1 MFDADLDEVL
11 SPIVASWA
19 PVDLGPFLDG
29 TVQPVVPSLL
39 PRTDGVALLYPGL
52 THSLHG
58 ESESGKSWVAQAEAA
73 RILTEGGRVLF
84 VDFESDAGAL
94 VERLRLLGVADEA
107 VRARFAYVHPE
118 VDPRSPNEAAAFA
131 GMLTQGFALAVL
143 DGVTDAVGL
152 FGLESRDN
160 DALTMWARLLPKR
173 IADETGAAVVMVD
186 HVTKDAESR
195 GRFAIGGQAKL
206 ATITGAAYTVETSQ
220 PLGRGLR
227 GVIVLRVAKD
237 RPGYVRGHSGRQRAS
252 DRTQEAAR
260 IIVDSTLEGVVTI
273 TVEPPS
279 DHADASSSTFRPT
292 TLMERISE
300 ALEVRLSPATTNHLI
315 DGVGG
320 KAEHKRTA
328 LTVLIDEG
336 YIEVADGPNRS
347 RLHTSIKPYRQA
359 DDPLSDAYVKRDA
372 PGGSGGWVSASV
384 PYTGGR
390 DAPTQVR
397 PGRTGDALGT
407 HTDEVLI

>member
-1 MFDADLDEVL
+1 VTGYDAELEEVL
-11 SPIVASWA
+11 SPPVASWA
-19 PVDLGPFLDG
+19 PIDLGPFLDG
-29 TVQPVVPSLL
+29 TVCPVVPSLL
-39 PRTDGVALLYPGL
+39 PRTDGVALIYPGL

-73 RILTEGGRVLF
+73 RILSTGGRVLF

-94 VERLRLLGVADEA
+94 VERLRLLGVDDEA

-186 HVTKDAESR
+186 HVTKSAESR

-206 ATITGAAYTVETSQ
+206 ATITGAAYTVETAQ

-227 GVIVLRVAKD
+227 GVIVLTVAKD

-279 DHADASSSTFRPT
+279 DNADGSCSTFRPT

-300 ALEVRLSPATTNHLI
+300 ALEISTRGPLSFRQLDDVVH
-315 DGVGG
+315 G
-320 KAEHKRTA
+320 KADAKRDA
-328 LTVLIDEG
+328 IRVLVAEGHVTVTPG
-336 YIEVADGPNRS
+336 ARGAN
-347 RLHTSIKPYRQA
+347 LHDLVKPYRQA
-359 DDPLSDAYVKRDA
+359 DDPLSDRYEI
-372 PGGSGGWVSASV
+372 GG
-384 PYTGGR
+384 TR
-390 DAPTQVR
+390 
-397 PGRTGDALGT
+397 
-407 HTDEVLI
+407 

>member
-1 MFDADLDEVL
+1 MT
-11 SPIVASWA
+11 ASWA
-19 PVDLGPFLDG
+19 PIDLGPYLDG
-29 TVQPVVPSLL
+29 TVQPIKPSLM

-73 RILTEGGRVLF
+73 RILIAGGRVLF

-94 VERLRLLGVADEA
+94 VERLRLLGVDDEA
-107 VRARFAYVHPE
+107 VQARFSYLHPE
-118 VDPRSPNEAAAFA
+118 VDPRDPNEAAAFA

-206 ATITGAAYTVETSQ
+206 ATITGAAYTVETAQ

-260 IIVDSTLEGVVTI
+260 VILDSTCEGMVTV

-279 DHADASSSTFRPT
+279 DRADSSSSTFRPT

-300 ALEVRLSPATTNHLI
+300 ALELRLTPATTNHLI

-336 YIEVADGPNRS
+336 YIEATDGPNRS
-347 RLHTSIKPYRQA
+347 RLHTSTKPYRQA

-372 PGGSGGWVSASV
+372 PSGSGGWVSASV

-407 HTDEVLI
+407 HSDEVLV

>member
-1 MFDADLDEVL
+1 MTT
-11 SPIVASWA
+11 ASWA
-19 PVDLGPFLDG
+19 PIDLGPFLDG
-29 TVQPVVPSLL
+29 TIKPVTPSLM
-39 PRTDGVALLYPGL
+39 PRTDGVALIYPGL

-73 RILTEGGRVLF
+73 RILSAGGRVLF
-84 VDFESDAGAL
+84 VDFESDAGAI
-94 VERLRLLGVADEA
+94 VERLRLLEADDEA

-118 VDPRSPNEAAAFA
+118 VDPRNPNEAATFEA
-131 GMLTQGFALAVL
+131 MLTQRFDLAVL

-173 IADETGAAVVMVD
+173 IADATGAAVVMVD

-206 ATITGAAYTVETSQ
+206 ATITGAAYTVETAQ

-237 RPGYVRGHSGRQRAS
+237 RPGYIRGHSGRQRAS

-260 IIVDSTLEGVVTI
+260 IIVDSTLEGVVTV

-300 ALEVRLSPATTNHLI
+300 ALEVSTRGPLSFRQLDDVVH
-315 DGVGG
+315 G
-320 KAEHKRTA
+320 KADAKRDA
-328 LTVLIDEG
+328 IRVLIAEG
-336 YIEVADGPNRS
+336 HVTVTAGPRNAN
-347 RLHTSIKPYRQA
+347 LHDLVKPYRQA
-359 DDPLSDAYVKRDA
+359 DDPLSDRYQ
-372 PGGSGGWVSASV
+372 SGG
-384 PYTGGR
+384 TR
-390 DAPTQVR
+390 
-397 PGRTGDALGT
+397 
-407 HTDEVLI
+407 

>member
-1 MFDADLDEVL
+1 MSE
-11 SPIVASWA
+11 PITASWA
-19 PVDLGPFLDG
+19 PIDLGPYLDG
-29 TVQPVVPSLL
+29 TVVPVVPSLL
-39 PRTDGVALLYPGL
+39 PRTDGVCLIYPGL

-73 RILTEGGRVLF
+73 RVLADGGRVLF
-84 VDFESDAGAL
+84 VDFESDAGAI
-94 VERLRLLGVADEA
+94 VERLRLLGADDDA
-107 VRARFAYVHPE
+107 VRARFSYVHPD
-118 VDPRSPNEAAAFA
+118 VDPRNPNEAATFEA
-131 GMLTQGFALAVL
+131 MLTQRFHLAVL

-160 DALTMWARLLPKR
+160 DALTLWARILPKR

-186 HVTKDAESR
+186 HVTKDADSR

-260 IIVDSTLEGVVTI
+260 IVVDSTIDDMVTV
-273 TVEPPS
+273 TVDPPNG
-279 DHADASSSTFRPT
+279 DTADTGGTFRPT

-300 ALEVRLSPATTNHLI
+300 ALEVSTRGALSFRQLDEVVH
-315 DGVGG
+315 G
-320 KAEHKRTA
+320 KADAKRGAIRILST
-328 LTVLIDEG
+328 EG
-336 YIEVADGPNRS
+336 HVTITPGPRGAN
-347 RLHTSIKPYRQA
+347 LHELVKPYRQA
-359 DDPLSDAYVKRDA
+359 DDPLSDRFEN
-372 PGGSGGWVSASV
+372 GG
-384 PYTGGR
+384 
-390 DAPTQVR
+390 TQ
-397 PGRTGDALGT
+397 
-407 HTDEVLI
+407 

>member
-1 MFDADLDEVL
+1 MSE
-11 SPIVASWA
+11 PITASWA
-19 PVDLGPFLDG
+19 PIDLGPYLDG
-29 TVQPVVPSLL
+29 TVVPVVPSLL
-39 PRTDGVALLYPGL
+39 PRTDGVCLIYPGL

-73 RILTEGGRVLF
+73 RVLADGGRVLF
-84 VDFESDAGAL
+84 VDFESDAGAI
-94 VERLRLLGVADEA
+94 VERLRLLGADDDA
-107 VRARFAYVHPE
+107 VRARFSYVHPD
-118 VDPRSPNEAAAFA
+118 VDPRNPNEAATFEA
-131 GMLTQGFALAVL
+131 MLTQRFHLAVL

-160 DALTMWARLLPKR
+160 DALTLWARILPKR

-186 HVTKDAESR
+186 HVTKDADSR

-260 IIVDSTLEGVVTI
+260 IVVDSTIEDMVTV
-273 TVEPPS
+273 TVEPPNG
-279 DHADASSSTFRPT
+279 DTADTGGTFRPT

-300 ALEVRLSPATTNHLI
+300 ALELRQFPATTNDII
-315 DGVGG
+315 DTKSGIGG

-328 LTVLIDEG
+328 LAALVTEG
-336 YIEVADGPNRS
+336 YVVVTDGPNRS
-347 RLHTSIKPYRQA
+347 RMHATARPYRQA
-359 DDPLSDAYVKRDA
+359 DDPLSDSYVKRDA
-372 PGGSGGWVSASV
+372 PGASSGYVGASV

-397 PGRTGDALGT
+397 PDAPRDAPGT
-407 HTDEVLI
+407 HTAEVLI

>member
-1 MFDADLDEVL
+1 MTTSE
-11 SPIVASWA
+11 ASWA
-19 PVDLGPFLDG
+19 PIDLGPYLDG
-29 TVQPVVPSLL
+29 TVCPVVPTLL
-39 PRTDGVALLYPGL
+39 PRTDGVCLIYPGL

-73 RILTEGGRVLF
+73 RILADGGRVLF
-84 VDFESDAGAL
+84 LDFESDAGAI
-94 VERLRLLGVADEA
+94 VERLRLLGADDRA
-107 VRARFAYVHPE
+107 VVERFAYVHPE
-118 VDPRSPNEAAAFA
+118 VDPRNPNEAPTFEA
-131 GMLTQGFALAVL
+131 MLTQRFDLAVL

-160 DALTMWARLLPKR
+160 DALTLWARFLPKR

-260 IIVDSTLEGVVTI
+260 IIVDSTDDVVVV
-273 TVEPPS
+273 TVEPPTG
-279 DHADASSSTFRPT
+279 DTADAGGTFRPT

-300 ALEVRLSPATTNHLI
+300 ALEVSTRGPLSFRQLDDVVH
-315 DGVGG
+315 G
-320 KAEHKRTA
+320 KADAKRGA
-328 LTVLIDEG
+328 IRILAVEGHVTVKP
-336 YIEVADGPNRS
+336 GPRGANMHE
-347 RLHTSIKPYRQA
+347 LVKPYRQA
-359 DDPLSDAYVKRDA
+359 EDPLSDRFEN
-372 PGGSGGWVSASV
+372 GG
-384 PYTGGR
+384 TR
-390 DAPTQVR
+390 
-397 PGRTGDALGT
+397 
-407 HTDEVLI
+407 

>member
-1 MFDADLDEVL
+1 MT
-11 SPIVASWA
+11 VASWA
-19 PVDLGPFLDG
+19 PIDLGPFLDG
-29 TVQPVVPSLL
+29 TVRPVVPSLL
-39 PRTDGVALLYPGL
+39 PRTDGVALIYPGL

-73 RILTEGGRVLF
+73 RILSTGGRVLF
-84 VDFESDAGAL
+84 VDFESDAGAI
-94 VERLRLLGVADEA
+94 VERLRLLEADDDA

-118 VDPRSPNEAAAFA
+118 VDPRNPNEAETFEA
-131 GMLTQGFALAVL
+131 MLTQRFDLAVL

-160 DALTMWARLLPKR
+160 DALTVWARLLPKR

-220 PLGRGLR
+220 TLGRGLR
-227 GVIVLRVAKD
+227 GEIVLRVAKD
-237 RPGYVRGHSGRQRAS
+237 RPGYIRGHSGPRRA
-252 DRTQEAAR
+252 DGTQESAR
-260 IIVDSTLEGVVTI
+260 IIVDSTIEGVVTI
-273 TVEPPS
+273 TVEP
-279 DHADASSSTFRPT
+279 HKVRGLDASATFRPT

-300 ALEVRLSPATTNHLI
+300 ALEARISPATTNQLI

-320 KAEHKRTA
+320 KTDHKRLA
-328 LTVLIDEG
+328 LDVLITEG
-336 YIEVADGPNRS
+336 YIEVTAGPNRS
-347 RLHTSIKPYRQA
+347 RLHTSTKPYRQA
-359 DDPLSDAYVKRDA
+359 DDPLSDAYVNRGA
-372 PGGSGGWVSASV
+372 PGGPSGCSGAPV

-390 DAPTQVR
+390 GAPTQVR
-397 PGRTGDALGT
+397 PGRTGDALGA
-407 HTDEVLI
+407 HTDEVLS